1 MNRRATAIFATRKRT
16 FRKHANSSATSRQ
29 LRLMRAC
36 GEHSS
41 GIAPRKKKLK
51 PLLQPLPRPHP
62 PRLQQNPE
70 QDRTAPG
77 ALISDVADS
86 EAPASYGREVFP

>member
-29 LRLMRAC
+29 LRSMRAC

-41 GIAPRKKKLK
+41 GIARRKKKLK
-51 PLLQPLPRPHP
+51 PLLQPLQRPHP

-70 QDRTAPG
+70 QIELRLA

-86 EAPASYGREVFP
+86 QAPASYGRVVFP

>member
-1 MNRRATAIFATRKRT
+1 MNRSVMAIFATRKRT

-36 GEHSS
+36 GAHSS
-41 GIAPRKKKLK
+41 GIARRKKKLK

-62 PRLQQNPE
+62 PRHQQNPE
-70 QDRTAPG
+70 QVGLRLAT
-77 ALISDVADS
+77 LISDVADS
-86 EAPASYGREVFP
+86 QAPTDYGRVVFP